1 MDARTVID
9 LNCDL
14 GEGFGA
20 WTMGDDAALL
30 GIVTSASVACGFHAG
45 DPGTMR
51 RACATAAEHGV
62 AVGAHVGYRDLAG
75 FGRRPMRVPAA
86 ELADE
91 ITYQIAAL
99 EGFAR
104 AAGTRVRY
112 VKPHGALYNTVAVDA
127 EQAQALAD
135 AVHRYDPDLPVVG
148 LAGSAG
154 LRLAADRG
162 LPVVAEAF
170 ADRAYAPDAT
180 LAPRSQP
187 GAVLHEASAIV
198 ERALTMLREGR
209 VLAVDGTPVA
219 LRADTV
225 CVHGDTPGAVRIAAA
240 LRDGLVAAGIELRAF
255 ADVES

>member
-1 MDARTVID
+1 MID

-20 WTMGDDAALL
+20 WRMGDDTALL

-51 RACATAAEHGV
+51 RACETAAAHAV

-75 FGRRPMRVPAA
+75 FGRRPMRVPPG

-99 EGFAR
+99 DGFAR
-104 AAGTRVRY
+104 LAGTRVRY

-127 EQAQALAD
+127 EQAEALAH

-148 LAGSAG
+148 LAGSDG
-154 LRLAADRG
+154 LRRAAGRG

-170 ADRAYAPDAT
+170 ADRAYAPDGT

-187 GAVLHEASAIV
+187 GSVLYEAADIV
-198 ERALTMLREGR
+198 ERALAMVREGR
-209 VLAVDGTPVA
+209 VAAVDGTPVA

-225 CVHGDTPGAVRIAAA
+225 CVHGDTPGAVSIAAA
-240 LRDGLVAAGIELRAF
+240 LRAGLLAGGIELRAF
-255 ADVES
+255 TDVES